1 MYVDTCIIHTCRLCC
16 FNITQGLKPIS
27 STDLILG
34 IIFDAKIKEKKQG
47 KRGNI
52 GIDLKPLDL
61 KLKRG

>member
-1 MYVDTCIIHTCRLCC
+1 MYVDTCIIRTYRLHC

-34 IIFDAKIKEKKQG
+34 IIFDANKKKGGG

>member
-1 MYVDTCIIHTCRLCC
+1 MYVDTCIIRTYRLYC

-34 IIFDAKIKEKKQG
+34 IIFDANKK
-47 KRGNI
+47 KRAEGREEI
-52 GIDLKPLDL
+52 LGIDLKPLDL